1 MVHRIRAVSFVVV
14 AASLLWLGS
23 AFAQGNSGCSGT
35 IQGGAG
41 QSACNAY
48 GLCKAYFAGS
58 PTGQSHKR
66 QAGPFVA
73 LAEAACSGT
82 QDCGSSECAC
92 FDGSCGT
99 TTDCVA
105 TFCPDTNPAGN
116 GRNPSDGS
124 PGQSK
129 K

>member
-1 MVHRIRAVSFVVV
+1 MMQTRALLLLV
-14 AASLLWLGS
+14 AGVLFFTAGS

-58 PTGQSHKR
+58 PIGQSHKR
-66 QAGPFVA
+66 QAGPFQA
-73 LAEAACSGT
+73 LAAAACSGS
-82 QDCGSSECAC
+82 QDCSNSSDCAC
-92 FDGSCGT
+92 FDGSCEST
-99 TTDCVA
+99 SDCVA
-105 TFCPDTNPAGN
+105 AFCPDTNPGGH

-124 PGQSK
+124 PGQNK
-129 K
+129 